1 MNKETISVKH
11 TKWFYYVAAVISSIG
26 MAMLATYFYLA
37 FKPYNVIK
45 ANVQPHKVITPV
57 VKPGDV
63 FIYQVDSCKFRAAPA
78 RVVRRFVDEAGTRYP
93 QPPEDSNVIKGC
105 SLSRT
110 PVAVP
115 FNMPAGKWYIDIE
128 TTYQVNPFRSEYYH
142 FRTDY
147 FNIVKE

>member
-37 FKPYNVIK
+37 FKPQNVIK
-45 ANVQPHKVITPV
+45 ANVQPHKVITPF

-63 FIYQVDSCKFRAAPA
+63 LIYQVDSCKFRAAPA

-105 SLSRT
+105 SLSRI

-115 FNMPAGKWYIDIE
+115 FNMSTGKWYIDIE